1 MSAFTA
7 ADAKSRLH
15 EERANLVHQLAELG
29 ADESG
34 GLSGNVDFGE
44 GFADAAAVTAERT
57 EILGLVDSIRRTLDA
72 VDAALE
78 RIDDGTYGTCARCGK
93 EIGEA
98 RLEFRPESIYCVECK
113 SKANS
118 H

>member
-1 MSAFTA
+1 MSTFT
-7 ADAKSRLH
+7 DEQRSRLQ
-15 EERANLVHQLAELG
+15 EERSNLLHQLGELG

-34 GLSGNVDFGE
+34 DLLGDVDFGE

-57 EILGLVDSIRRTLDA
+57 EVMGVVDTLKRTLDNI
-72 VDAALE
+72 DAALV
-78 RIDDGTYGTCARCGK
+78 RIEEGTYGICARCGK

-98 RLEFRPESIYCVECK
+98 RLEFRPESIYCVDCK
-113 SKANS
+113 SKSKS